1 MSPPDE
7 TGYTRRPPGAFFAT
21 GGLMRETREAI
32 IVLTLETF
40 IAIALVREVAYALAM
55 ARNRNRFGLGEKSW
69 KLGKC

>member
-1 MSPPDE
+1 
-7 TGYTRRPPGAFFAT
+7 
-21 GGLMRETREAI
+21 MRETREAI